1 MKLGLALV
9 ALVACV
15 AALGCGQ
22 GTDGK
27 ACRVEAEEL
36 TRWLGTLDLEP
47 RIFQLDRLALVS
59 RADLADRR
67 VVTAPTVTI
76 GAEETTYQ
84 GQLASAP
91 DELENRLTVSQRVI
105 TDDVQ
110 TGRYRG
116 PQPPEPRRLHLL
128 VDEAAPWERVVA
140 VVAIAHRAGFT
151 RPSFIFATPPG
162 PSTRPPRTALDDR
175 MEALDRDAAA
185 GKLTPDR
192 APSEAILER
201 CPTVTRLFAQLG
213 AMETGDKAEVLVRGI
228 GPALVNC
235 TCKVD
240 LAALRSMLWHLLD
253 NRQPVRGLVMETSP
267 EAPPIALPKTMAWRE
282 ASTHLRPDVP
292 RAWFVVAP

>member
-9 ALVACV
+9 ACI

-27 ACRVEAEEL
+27 SCRVEADEL
-36 TRWLGTLDLEP
+36 TRWLGTLNLEP
-47 RIFQLDRLALVS
+47 RLFQLDRLRLVT

-67 VVTAPTVTI
+67 AVTAPTITI

-84 GQLASAP
+84 GQLATAP
-91 DELENRLTVSQRVI
+91 DELENQLTVSHRVI
-105 TDDVQ
+105 TDDLQ
-110 TGRYRG
+110 TGRYVG

-140 VVAIAHRAGFT
+140 VLAIAHRAGFT
-151 RPSFIFATPPG
+151 RPSFIFAAPPG

-175 MEALDRDAAA
+175 MDVYERDAAA
-185 GKLTPDR
+185 GKVTLDR
-192 APSEAILER
+192 PPSESILER
-201 CPTVTRLFAQLG
+201 CPTVTRLFTQLG
-213 AMETGDKAEVLVRGI
+213 AMESGDKADVLVRGI

-253 NRQPVRGLVMETSP
+253 NPQPVRTLVIETTP
-267 EAPPIALPKTMAWRE
+267 DAPPIALPASMAWRE
-282 ASTHLRPDVP
+282 ASTRLQPEIP